1 MFNAC
6 IVGAGSIGALKPDE
20 FDSPKTENILTH
32 AHALYYFREME
43 RINNFFIVE
52 KDYKKKEEAGKKW
65 NCKTF
70 LSLKSLKVHT
80 TNIDIF
86 IIAVPTEFHKDV
98 IDEILEN
105 FEPKMLIVEKPFCFN
120 YREALQV
127 YQKCMKKEIL
137 IVVNYTRRFCLSIQ
151 SLMDDIKFKKYG
163 KIKACNILYVR
174 GFIRDACHAI
184 DLCNYFFGE
193 FRQGNIL
200 GNKMNSYEDY
210 SQDDLTLP
218 VWMEFENCPN
228 VYFTP
233 IDGNDMSI
241 FEFDILTENSRIQLI
256 DHFRQTKIYTKN
268 DSCLYGNFP
277 SLNYESFIIQDNNLE
292 TSLYYLYLNCF
303 SCLKGESQHLI
314 SSGRDALKVQEIYRR
329 LGIEKDHSYNCKN
342 DIDKVTDHFG
352 LKIRNGFRK
361 LRSLE

>member
-32 AHALYYFREME
+32 AHALYHFKEMG
-43 RINNFFIVE
+43 RINEFFIVD
-52 KDYKKKEEAGKKW
+52 KDYKKKQEAKEKW
-65 NCKTF
+65 HCKTF
-70 LSLKSLKVHT
+70 SNLKSLKIQT

-86 IIAVPTEFHKDV
+86 VIAVPTEYHKDV

-105 FEPKMLIVEKPFCFN
+105 FNPKMIIVEKPFCYN

-127 YQKCMKKEIL
+127 YQKCMKREIVL
-137 IVVNYTRRFCLSIQ
+137 VVNYTRRFCLSIQ
-151 SLMDDIKFKKYG
+151 SLKNEFDCLKYG

-200 GNKMNSYEDY
+200 GNRMNSYEDY
-210 SQDDLTLP
+210 SKDDLTLP

-241 FEFDILTENSRIQLI
+241 FEFDILTEQARIQLV
-256 DHFRQTKIYTKN
+256 DHFRQTKIYEKN
-268 DSCLYGNFP
+268 DSCIYGNFS
-277 SLNYESFIIQDNNLE
+277 SLSYENVSVFDNNLE
-292 TSLYYLYLNCF
+292 TSLYYLYFNSF
-303 SCLKGESQHLI
+303 AYLKGQNKQLI

-329 LGIEKDHSYNCKN
+329 LGIEKEKHSCVKE
-342 DIDKVTDHFG
+342 IDKVTDHFG
-352 LKIRNGFRK
+352 LFIRNGFRK
-361 LRSLE
+361 FRSLE